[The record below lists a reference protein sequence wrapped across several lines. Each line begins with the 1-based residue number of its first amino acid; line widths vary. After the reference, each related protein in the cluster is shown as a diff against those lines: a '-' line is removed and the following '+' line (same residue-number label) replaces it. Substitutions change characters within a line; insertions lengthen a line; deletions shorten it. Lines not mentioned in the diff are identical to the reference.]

1 MGKALYGATQA
12 THCGSEIQEKR
23 EIRCN
28 AGRSLRVPDDLGRAY
43 LCFLHAPVAAI
54 WKLVGNATWGPRAD
68 DCRGGGWVKHYTV
81 QRRPPTAG
89 QKFRKN
95 GKYGATQ
102 AVRCGVFT
110 DVIGGAYL
118 CCLHA
123 FKGCSQ
129 SSPPRGLVV
138 SPFPPSAPDGV

>member
-1 MGKALYGATQA
+1 MQPAAL
-12 THCGSEIQEKR
+12 GSETPR
-23 EIRCN
+23 IRYN
-28 AGRSLRVPDDLGRAY
+28 DYVVG
-43 LCFLHAPVAAI
+43 
-54 WKLVGNATWGPRAD
+54 GNATRGPRAE

-110 DVIGGAYL
+110 DAFGGAYIY
-118 CCLHA
+118 
-123 FKGCSQ
+123 
-129 SSPPRGLVV
+129 VV
-138 SPFPPSAPDGV
+138 YMHFSMNSML

>member
-1 MGKALYGATQA
+1 MQPAAL
-12 THCGSEIQEKR
+12 GSETPR
-23 EIRCN
+23 IRYN
-28 AGRSLRVPDDLGRAY
+28 DYVVG
-43 LCFLHAPVAAI
+43 
-54 WKLVGNATWGPRAD
+54 GNATRGPRAE

-110 DVIGGAYL
+110 DAFGGAYIYVYEFNVVKASAA
-118 CCLHA
+118 CCA
-123 FKGCSQ
+123 
-129 SSPPRGLVV
+129 
-138 SPFPPSAPDGV
+138 